1 LLSAVMQMTSS
12 NTSRVGVLDKTEF
25 VTLEKQFG
33 WNQTFV
39 QVNITNITEVISCL
53 DSCRT

>member
-1 LLSAVMQMTSS
+1 MQMTSS